1 MSLRL
6 KAKVFVH
13 FPCVFGVFGPFSGL
27 SERIS
32 ARGQSNRQCRREP
45 RLLRSFFTAYSHLK
59 PKALGFGALRL
70 LESFLD
76 TFHDE
81 PLMVQMQLLTAIVK
95 LFLQKPSSTQDMAA
109 RL

>member
-1 MSLRL
+1 MSS
-6 KAKVFVH
+6 AF
-13 FPCVFGVFGPFSGL
+13 
-27 SERIS
+27 S
-32 ARGQSNRQCRREP
+32 ARFQDFPNVLVPEANRIDNADESLGFLGASS
-45 RLLRSFFTAYSHLK
+45 RLTASHLK

-76 TFHDE
+76 TFHGE